1 LLKLTNPSPIRP
13 GINSMAFYHPGDY
26 MKDLPL

>member
-1 LLKLTNPSPIRP
+1 
-13 GINSMAFYHPGDY
+13 MAFYHPGDY